1 MLIEF
6 NIENFRSFKEKV
18 TFSML
23 ATKDTA
29 LDGNLIKEVLD
40 DSLLKSC
47 YLWSQC
53 FWKTNVLLALDF
65 FKALV
70 LHSHTHQKGE
80 GIRFTPFKLD
90 KKCLSQPTNMSILFI
105 KNNVKY
111 SYYISFDSE
120 KSLRKIYTIIQKI
133 RKH

>member
-40 DSLLKSC
+40 DSLLKSAVI
-47 YLWSQC
+47 YGANASG
-53 FWKTNVLLALDF
+53 KTNVLLALDF

-120 KSLRKIYTIIQKI
+120 KIIEENLYYYPK
-133 RKH
+133 K